1 MNKKIKT
8 SISISIAGGIAIG
21 LVSSLLNPGNF
32 AAVGFLAA
40 GMIASI
46 CLFLL
51 QYVTSKMGGN
61 RQLTIAVLLAFSLRL
76 IIGILLFSLLP
87 SYGYDEPYN
96 NAGYLYLDAYQR
108 DTDAWD
114 LAQSTAPIT
123 VAFQEEFSTD
133 QYGGLL
139 TLSAG
144 VYRYLSPDVHRPL
157 LILILTSFFGTLGL
171 PFFWSAV
178 KHRWNEKIANASMW
192 IFALY
197 PESII
202 LGASQM
208 REPILIGLSAIAFW
222 GVSIWNLSRKK
233 SITTVSVSLIS
244 MVFIS
249 SKAAAAIFAAIC
261 VWFWLDHLL
270 DRSSKLMRTIYWVS
284 FILLILVS
292 VFLGWNWLVDSSKYD
307 LYLMESASGRIQW
320 ELELIGEK
328 YQVPFIISYGIA
340 QPVLPATIVYP
351 GIPLTRAVSI
361 FRAAGWYILIPL
373 LITGFLLIWRQSNKK
388 DKRILFLFFITILLW
403 IFISSA
409 RAGGDQWDNPRYRS
423 IFLAWM
429 AFAAGWAWVETIT
442 KHSIWLW
449 RIVLVEIIYSGFFIQ
464 WYLSRYY
471 GLFKRMDFW
480 PMIKLLLAIGTAII
494 LGGLIF
500 DIGCARF
507 KSRDHRSE

>member
-1 MNKKIKT
+1 MHKNLKT
-8 SISISIAGGIAIG
+8 TILISITGGLVIG
-21 LVSSLLNPGNF
+21 LVVALINPGKF
-32 AAVGFLAA
+32 PAVGFITAA
-40 GMIASI
+40 MITALS
-46 CLFLL
+46 LFLL
-51 QYVTSKMGGN
+51 QYVTNKLGGN
-61 RQLTIAVLLAFSLRL
+61 RQLTVAVFLAFSLRL
-76 IIGILLFSLLP
+76 FIGILLFSLLP
-87 SYGYDEPYN
+87 SFGYDEPYN

-108 DTDAWD
+108 DTDAWN
-114 LAQSTAPIT
+114 LAQSDAPVTA
-123 VAFQEEFSTD
+123 AFQEEFSTD

-139 TLSAG
+139 TLTAG
-144 VYRYLSPDVHRPL
+144 VYRFLSPDGHRPL
-157 LILILTSFFGTLGL
+157 LILILTSFFGALGI
-171 PFFWSAV
+171 PFFWNAV
-178 KHRWNEKIANASMW
+178 KHRWDEKIANASMW

-222 GVSIWNLSRKK
+222 GVSVWDISRKN
-233 SITTVSVSLIS
+233 SITAVSISLLS

-249 SKAAAAIFAAIC
+249 SKAAVAIFAAIS
-261 VWFWLDHLL
+261 VWFWLDHVL
-270 DRSSKLMRTIYWVS
+270 DRSNKLVRWFSWVS
-284 FILLILVS
+284 LILLILAS

-328 YQVPFIISYGIA
+328 YQVPFIISYGVA

-361 FRAAGWYILIPL
+361 FRAAGWYMLIPL
-373 LITGFLLIWRQSNKK
+373 LITGFLLFWKRSNKK
-388 DKRILFLFFITILLW
+388 DKRILFLFSLTIILW
-403 IFISSA
+403 TFISSA

-429 AFAAGWAWVETIT
+429 AFAAGWTWVKTIT
-442 KHSIWLW
+442 KHSFWLW

-480 PMIKLLLAIGTAII
+480 PMIKLLLAIGAVI
-494 LGGLIF
+494 LVGGFIF
-500 DIGCARF
+500 DIGYARF
-507 KSRDHRSE
+507 KESDHRLE

>member
-1 MNKKIKT
+1 MNKTSKT
-8 SISISIAGGIAIG
+8 TIIISIIGGLLIG
-21 LVSSLLNPGNF
+21 LGVALLNPGKF
-32 AAVGFLAA
+32 PAVGFITA
-40 GMIASI
+40 GLMSAI
-46 CLFLL
+46 CLFIL
-51 QYVTSKMGGN
+51 QYTSRKLCGD

-87 SYGYDEPYN
+87 SFGYDEPYN

-108 DTDAWD
+108 DTDAWN
-114 LAQSTAPIT
+114 LAQSAAPIT
-123 VAFQEEFSTD
+123 AAFQEEFSAD

-144 VYRYLSPDVHRPL
+144 VYRFLSADGHRPL
-157 LILILTSFFGTLGL
+157 LILILTSFFGALGL
-171 PFFWSAV
+171 PFFWNAV

-222 GVSIWNLSRKK
+222 GVSVWDISRKK
-233 SITTVSVSLIS
+233 SITAVSISLLS
-244 MVFIS
+244 MMFIS
-249 SKAAAAIFAAIC
+249 SKAAVAIFTALS
-261 VWFWLDHLL
+261 VWFWLDHIL
-270 DRSSKLMRTIYWVS
+270 DRSSKFVRMISWVS
-284 FILLILVS
+284 LILLILVG

-307 LYLMESASGRIQW
+307 LSLMESASGRIQW

-361 FRAAGWYILIPL
+361 FRATGWYILIPL
-373 LITGFLLIWRQSNKK
+373 LITGFLMIWNHSNKK
-388 DKRILFLFFITILLW
+388 DKRVLFLLLLTVILWTL
-403 IFISSA
+403 ISSA

-429 AFAAGWAWVETIT
+429 ALAAGWAWVETIT
-442 KHSIWLW
+442 KHSSWLW

-480 PMIKLLLAIGTAII
+480 PMIRLLLVIGAAIF

-500 DIGCARF
+500 DIGYA
-507 KSRDHRSE
+507 KIKEKESRL